1 MWHIQ
6 WFYCKNHELSL
17 PPFVGWL
24 PKFAGSWTK
33 EPTIVEMLEVL
44 TLAKKVSKLKRLGLI
59 GVSATSNWLACE
71 SFL

>member
-1 MWHIQ
+1 
-6 WFYCKNHELSL
+6 
-17 PPFVGWL
+17 VGWL